1 VPVFHDSEVAAVGFM
16 LQRILIKRGFLDSQG
31 NQVPVAQLAARVASS
46 SAAPM
51 DAAAMTV
58 SAAPGSLGAKCPE
71 CGARA
76 LHKAEGCTRCDNCQY
91 VGECG

>member
-1 VPVFHDSEVAAVGFM
+1 M

-31 NQVPVAQLAARVASS
+31 NQVPVAQLAART
-46 SAAPM
+46 AAPHAAPEQAAAVA
-51 DAAAMTV
+51 DAAV
-58 SAAPGSLGAKCPE
+58 GESARSMGAKCPE
-71 CGARA
+71 CGAHA